1 MQGKVQLTVENKKV
15 KTKESSFT
23 KKKRLIYIGIAKS
36 SKNGECGSKHESYK
50 IVGSSKLGKYNR
62 AAVAVDNEEC
72 SRIGKTILLKGG
84 KAADAGIAA
93 SLCNGVLN
101 AHSMGIGGGCIFIIY
116 SRKRGKAYSIIERE
130 SAPLSSNR
138 SMFIG
143 KENMSLIG
151 PLSIATPGELLAYR
165 KAYEEFGGGV
175 SWSTLFT
182 PTIQL
187 CEKGF
192 QVSRALAHAIQ
203 INKERILNDSQ
214 LREIFVKNN
223 LTNEVYR
230 EGNTMKRLK
239 LAKTLRRISE
249 EGVDIFYN
257 GDLGDQVIHEIQNKG
272 GILTRDDL
280 RQYKLDFSESIGVNL
295 TNELIGYTS
304 SAPSSGPILIFILN
318 ILLDYNFSRN
328 SLNSSENAS
337 LFYHRLIEAFKFAFA
352 KRTELGDPL
361 KINLQQFISK
371 LTSKEYAK
379 SIRQKIDD
387 EKTFEAEY
395 YGYNRNK
402 KQSLS
407 GGTAHIS
414 IVDEYG
420 DALAITSTI
429 NTYFGSMIVGAQTGI
444 IYNNEMD
451 DFSIADKINYHGL
464 SASHNNYIG
473 PGKRPVSSQSPLI
486 IVDNQGNIRQVL
498 GASGGAKIPTSVAQV
513 ALLNLLFDK
522 NIKESIDHPR
532 IHHHLFPN
540 EIIFEETFDQNIL
553 NELRRRGHKT
563 TCTSYGGSV
572 VQGIEWRLEEK
583 QYWANCD
590 IRKGGNA
597 HGY

>member
-1 MQGKVQLTVENKKV
+1 IV
-15 KTKESSFT
+15 
-23 KKKRLIYIGIAKS
+23 KS
-36 SKNGECGSKHESYK
+36 SINDECESKHESYK

-72 SRIGKTILLKGG
+72 SRIGKTILLQGG

-101 AHSMGIGGGCIFIIY
+101 AHSMGIGGGCVFIIY
-116 SRKRGKAYSIIERE
+116 SRKHRKAFSIVERE
-130 SAPLSSNR
+130 SAPLSSNK

-151 PLSIATPGELLAYR
+151 PLSIATPGELLAYH
-165 KAYEEFGGGV
+165 KAYKEFGGGV
-175 SWSTLFT
+175 PWSTLFT
-182 PTIQL
+182 PTIRL

-203 INKERILNDSQ
+203 INKERIINDSQ
-214 LREIFVKNN
+214 LREMFVKNN

-230 EGNTMKRLK
+230 EGDIMKRIK

-257 GDLGDQVIHEIQNKG
+257 GDLGDQIINEIQNKG
-272 GILTRDDL
+272 GILTQDDL
-280 RQYKLDFSESIGVNL
+280 RQYKLDFSESIFVNL
-295 TNELIGYTS
+295 TDKLIGYTS

-318 ILLDYNFSRN
+318 ILLDYNFSQN
-328 SLNSSENAS
+328 SLNSSESAT

-352 KRTELGDPL
+352 KRTELGDPS
-361 KINLQQFISK
+361 KINLKQFISN
-371 LTSKEYAK
+371 LISKEYAK
-379 SIRQKIDD
+379 SIRQKIHDK
-387 EKTFEAEY
+387 KTFEEEY
-395 YGYNRNK
+395 YGYNRSK
-402 KQSLS
+402 RQSLS

-420 DALAITSTI
+420 DAVAITSTI

-451 DFSIADKINYHGL
+451 DFSIANKINYHGL
-464 SASHNNYIG
+464 STSPNNYIG

-498 GASGGAKIPTSVAQV
+498 GASGGTKIPTSVAQV

-532 IHHHLFPN
+532 IHHHLSPN

-553 NELRRRGHKT
+553 LELRRRGHKT

-572 VQGIEWRLEEK
+572 VQGIEWRLQEK

-590 IRKGGNA
+590 IRKGGNP

>member
-272 GILTRDDL
+272 I
-280 RQYKLDFSESIGVNL
+280 
-295 TNELIGYTS
+295 
-304 SAPSSGPILIFILN
+304 
-318 ILLDYNFSRN
+318 
-328 SLNSSENAS
+328 
-337 LFYHRLIEAFKFAFA
+337 
-352 KRTELGDPL
+352 
-361 KINLQQFISK
+361 
-371 LTSKEYAK
+371 
-379 SIRQKIDD
+379 
-387 EKTFEAEY
+387 
-395 YGYNRNK
+395 
-402 KQSLS
+402 
-407 GGTAHIS
+407 HI
-414 IVDEYG
+414 
-420 DALAITSTI
+420 
-429 NTYFGSMIVGAQTGI
+429 
-444 IYNNEMD
+444 
-451 DFSIADKINYHGL
+451 
-464 SASHNNYIG
+464 
-473 PGKRPVSSQSPLI
+473 
-486 IVDNQGNIRQVL
+486 
-498 GASGGAKIPTSVAQV
+498 
-513 ALLNLLFDK
+513 
-522 NIKESIDHPR
+522 
-532 IHHHLFPN
+532 
-540 EIIFEETFDQNIL
+540 
-553 NELRRRGHKT
+553 
-563 TCTSYGGSV
+563 
-572 VQGIEWRLEEK
+572 
-583 QYWANCD
+583 
-590 IRKGGNA
+590 
-597 HGY
+597 